1 MKTFM
6 CNVLH
11 VMPRKEMILQL
22 IGGSFVR
29 IRSLL

>member
-1 MKTFM
+1 MQTFM

-11 VMPRKEMILQL
+11 VMPRIEMILQL

-29 IRSLL
+29 IRILL